1 MTPEEKRQ
9 YDKDYRKYGFGR
21 HADKRY
27 RLKHLA
33 EIRAKDRE
41 RKRRKRK

>member
-1 MTPEEKRQ
+1 MTLEEKRL
-9 YDKDYRKYGFGR
+9 YDKEYREYGFGR

-33 EIRAKDRE
+33 EIRAKDRA
-41 RKRRKRK
+41 RKQKCK